1 MVLQAHHKL
10 ISANILRVIAKLGL
24 IKMVD
29 QNLIEHDA
37 NRVAELSHNEPL
49 RILKDANNDF
59 LLDADEANQI
69 FD

>member
-1 MVLQAHHKL
+1 MLQAHHKL
-10 ISANILRVIAKLGL
+10 ISANVLRVIVKLGL

-49 RILKDANNDF
+49 RILKDANKDF
-59 LLDADEANQI
+59 LLDTEEAN
-69 FD
+69 